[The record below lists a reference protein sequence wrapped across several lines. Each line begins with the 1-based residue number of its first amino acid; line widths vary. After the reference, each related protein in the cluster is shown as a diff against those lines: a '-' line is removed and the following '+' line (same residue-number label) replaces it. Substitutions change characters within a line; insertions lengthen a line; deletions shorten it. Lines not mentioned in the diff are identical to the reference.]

1 MDPQISHVV
10 AALAG
15 AAAVL
20 ASASSAACSL
30 APTDPI
36 QIKQMMA
43 REIAHRLGIKPQQVP
58 LHDISQPQLHTPFP
72 LGADCSGL
80 GAFHH
85 SAGFRWSEA
94 GQPAS
99 VPGPWPGPWPK
110 PWPWADPRKPWPG
123 PGPVPEPQGAAK
135 LAAEP
140 ENPSFRHP
148 QRHCTYEGVAV
159 VLGYGYSS
167 PVAVNFERRCR

>member
-1 MDPQISHVV
+1 MNPPIHHVV

-15 AAAVL
+15 AVVVL

-43 REIAHRLGIKPQQVP
+43 REIAHRLGIQPRQVP
-58 LHDISQPQLHTPFP
+58 LHAISQPQLHTPFP

-94 GQPAS
+94 VQPA
-99 VPGPWPGPWPK
+99 PGPWPGPRPQ

-123 PGPVPEPQGAAK
+123 PGPAPVPQGAEQP
-135 LAAEP
+135 AAEP
-140 ENPSFRHP
+140 EHSRPRHP
-148 QRHCTYEGVAV
+148 QRHCVYEGVAV
-159 VLGYGYSS
+159 VLGYGYSN